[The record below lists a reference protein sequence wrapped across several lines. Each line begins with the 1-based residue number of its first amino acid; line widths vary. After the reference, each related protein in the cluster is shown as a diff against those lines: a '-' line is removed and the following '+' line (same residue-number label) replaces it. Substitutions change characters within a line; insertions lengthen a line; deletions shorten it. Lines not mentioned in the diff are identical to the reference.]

1 MVFCAQHRS
10 SRSQMFFKIAVL
22 KIFAIFTGKHLCWS
36 LFLIKLQ
43 PWRPTTLLL
52 IDSNTGVFLPI
63 LQIFYMEHLWWLLV
77 KVAVMKNSCSEKQ
90 LFRKKLFRK
99 IASLIDNLKVLHWK
113 GTVPLNNYSGTNG
126 KNLWGMLL
134 GSFILGRVAKKQP
147 PKVFQEKRC
156 S

>member
-1 MVFCAQHRS
+1 MNNLKARIEFQQSLWVLKTKQPENFIFRAVVNFKLYVKHGFVYKLLWRVFCAQHRS

-90 LFRKKLFRK
+90 LFRKKAISK
-99 IASLIDNLKVLHWK
+99 IS
-113 GTVPLNNYSGTNG
+113 
-126 KNLWGMLL
+126 
-134 GSFILGRVAKKQP
+134 
-147 PKVFQEKRC
+147 
-156 S
+156 